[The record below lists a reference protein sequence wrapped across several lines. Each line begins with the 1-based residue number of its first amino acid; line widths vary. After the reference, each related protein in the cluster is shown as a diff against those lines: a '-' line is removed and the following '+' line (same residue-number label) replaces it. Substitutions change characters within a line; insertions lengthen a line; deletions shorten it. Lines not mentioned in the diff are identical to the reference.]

1 MLTLIKGLIMFN
13 ETRVYGGITYK
24 RIPRD
29 IWQRMGAHSNPLLK
43 HTKQNARTM
52 FYWVQV

>member
-1 MLTLIKGLIMFN
+1 MFN

-29 IWQRMGAHSNPLLK
+29 LWQRMGAHSNPRLK
-43 HTKQNARTM
+43 HTKENSRTL